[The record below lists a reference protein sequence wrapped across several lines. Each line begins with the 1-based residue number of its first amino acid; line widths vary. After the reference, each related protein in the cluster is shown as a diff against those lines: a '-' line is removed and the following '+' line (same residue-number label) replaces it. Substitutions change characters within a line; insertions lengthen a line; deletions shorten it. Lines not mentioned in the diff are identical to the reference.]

1 VLAKTDFV
9 RKKYAPLL
17 DRNLQQALAHLLG
30 REFPRLGGERI
41 LNLCAEMIL
50 QFLGQHLRPPDSIGH
65 GQVLWLA
72 ISSHDPPSRG
82 RRLAGTHLVPVVLD
96 LVTAED
102 VHARLDR
109 QRPGQRLRTQAL
121 RLCHQA
127 HRQGALLSN
136 CDLAILLN
144 ATDGE
149 IAAQLGE
156 HERQTGSL
164 VPRRATLH
172 DVGTCL
178 THKRLICW
186 KRYAEGKD
194 PHLIARET
202 YHSLEAVDRYLAQFD
217 RVRYCCSLGME
228 TKDIAYT
235 LNCSPRLVEEYLHI
249 HRELE
254 ARS

>member
-1 VLAKTDFV
+1 MLAKTDFL
-9 RKKYAPLL
+9 RKRYAPLL
-17 DRNLQQALAHLLG
+17 ERNLQQALAHLLG

-41 LNLCAEMIL
+41 LSLCAEMIL
-50 QFLGQHLRPPDSIGH
+50 QFLGQHLRPPDSVGH
-65 GQVLWLA
+65 GQ
-72 ISSHDPPSRG
+72 
-82 RRLAGTHLVPVVLD
+82 RLAGTHLIPVVLD
-96 LVTAED
+96 LVTPED

-109 QRPGQRLRTQAL
+109 QASGQRLRTQAV
-121 RLCHQA
+121 RLCEQA

-136 CDLAILLN
+136 CDLAVLLN
-144 ATDGE
+144 TDDSQ

-164 VPRRATLH
+164 VPRRATVH

-194 PHLIARET
+194 PPRIARET
-202 YHSLEAVDRYLAQFD
+202 YHSLEAVDRSLAQFD
-217 RVRYCCSLGME
+217 RVRYCCRLGME
-228 TKDIAYT
+228 AQQIAYT
-235 LNCSPRLVEEYLHI
+235 LNCSRRLVEEYLQI
-249 HRELE
+249 DRELE

>member
-1 VLAKTDFV
+1 MLAKTDFL
-9 RKKYAPLL
+9 RKRYAPLL

-30 REFPRLGGERI
+30 REFPRLGGQRI
-41 LNLCAEMIL
+41 LSLCAEMIL
-50 QFLGQHLRPPDSIGH
+50 QFLSQQLRPQDSVGH

-72 ISSHDPPSRG
+72 ISTDDPPARG
-82 RRLAGTHLVPVVLD
+82 QRLAGTHLIPVVLD
-96 LVTAED
+96 LVTPED

-109 QRPGQRLRTQAL
+109 QSSGQRLRTQAV
-121 RLCHQA
+121 RLCQQA

-136 CDLAILLN
+136 CDLGVLLN
-144 ATDGE
+144 TDDPQ
-149 IAAQLGE
+149 IAGQLGE

-186 KRYAEGKD
+186 KRCAEGKD

-202 YHSLEAVDRYLAQFD
+202 YHRLEAADRYLAQFD
-217 RVRYCCSLGME
+217 RVRYRCRLGME
-228 TKDIAYT
+228 SKQIAYT
-235 LNCSPRLVEEYLHI
+235 PNCSQRLVEEHLQI
-249 HRELE
+249 HHELE